1 MEDLHRVGGIPAL
14 LKYLLNE
21 GLVDGSTLSVTGKTM
36 AENLEGKPITA
47 KGFFSLTLASKGV
60 EPLDFTKQD
69 VVRPLDKALKTTGH
83 ITILRGNLAP
93 DSAVAKLTGKEG
105 LKFEVGLDHD

>member
-1 MEDLHRVGGIPAL
+1 M
-14 LKYLLNE
+14 
-21 GLVDGSTLSVTGKTM
+21 
-36 AENLEGKPITA
+36 
-47 KGFFSLTLASKGV
+47 

-69 VVRPLDKALKTTGH
+69 VVRPLDKALKNTGH

-105 LKFEVGLDHD
+105 LKFEVRTACGWFAIHKAESDDHTGHGQVL